1 MNPNDD
7 CPPQDPTQPSS
18 SHTVSVVSINFYS
31 KIVQVDSERNL
42 TNQSIEADK
51 QISLQNLRSD
61 IRKGNSV
68 PMDTEITS
76 PESIPVSADSMPEK
90 SHPPKHMQA
99 SPAPD
104 RQNSRTSGH
113 GSQFPI
119 NNVISKT
126 NDGTA
131 NLEPPTDHNDAFK
144 MIPVNEIPKEQSEPE
159 YFNFDPSRSLR
170 KSLL

>member
-1 MNPNDD
+1 L
-7 CPPQDPTQPSS
+7 
-18 SHTVSVVSINFYS
+18 VSINFS
-31 KIVQVDSERNL
+31 LKIVQMDSERNR
-42 TNQSIEADK
+42 TNQSIEADNPM
-51 QISLQNLRSD
+51 SLQNLRSD
-61 IRKGNSV
+61 TRKDNSV
-68 PMDTEITS
+68 PMDTEIPS
-76 PESIPVSADSMPEK
+76 PDFIPVGADSMPKK

-131 NLEPPTDHNDAFK
+131 NPARPTDYKDAFK
-144 MIPVNEIPKEQSEPE
+144 MIPVIEIPEEKSEPKQTN
-159 YFNFDPSRSLR
+159 YDPSKQSC
-170 KSLL
+170 KCIS